1 MKKKICLIFSL
12 LLILIPS
19 LSSLVYG
26 ADTHLNDISIHTTLN
41 NDGNAHVQEIWDINI
56 EEGTEIYKVFDNMG
70 DSHISNFNVVDDQGK
85 RYQNI
90 GEWDVDLDKEDKD
103 GKCGMI
109 QDGDRYELCFGI
121 GEYGRR
127 TYTFEYDIAN
137 VSPGRFWCGDYY
149 ADGYIRET
157 DVEKSGTWNTWTDIK
172 ATLYCPYPFW
182 VKEQKKSF
190 YPEDRNHGE
199 AYEFLEYPYD
209 YLYDYSRQKSGSQN
223 WIIDHFKKSN
233 FKMIIYGPCTDP
245 RITINGHV
253 YQIYD
258 TLESSDYV
266 VIESR
271 DKKITKHLANGTT
284 QNILFKRRKDVS
296 VFEPLPFG
304 NLLINWNGEF
314 GFDITAYLE
323 RSVPEWI

>member
-41 NDGNAHVQEIWDINI
+41 NDGSAHVQEIWDINI

-103 GKCGMI
+103 GKCGVI

-137 VSPGRFWCGDYY
+137 FVQQYQDTQGFNYAFFSEMELEPQHVKITVSSSHDFNKNNAKIWAFGYQGVVYFDHGDVIMETQSAVPEGAKMQLLMQIDNETFSSAHVNDQSFQKILEDAIDGSEYEDEFYDQGDYY
-149 ADGYIRET
+149 NSFMYKD
-157 DVEKSGTWNTWTDIK
+157 NT
-172 ATLYCPYPFW
+172 A
-182 VKEQKKSF
+182 
-190 YPEDRNHGE
+190 
-199 AYEFLEYPYD
+199 
-209 YLYDYSRQKSGSQN
+209 
-223 WIIDHFKKSN
+223 
-233 FKMIIYGPCTDP
+233 MIIAIVFAVIGL
-245 RITINGHV
+245 IGA
-253 YQIYD
+253 
-258 TLESSDYV
+258 V
-266 VIESR
+266 V
-271 DKKITKHLANGTT
+271 
-284 QNILFKRRKDVS
+284 V
-296 VFEPLPFG
+296 V
-304 NLLINWNGEF
+304 LIV
-314 GFDITAYLE
+314 AYT
-323 RSVPEWI
+323 RGRVDFQK

>member
-41 NDGNAHVQEIWDINI
+41 NDGSAHVQEIWDINI

-137 VSPGRFWCGDYY
+137 FVQQYQDTQGFNYAFFSEMELEPQHVKITVSSSHDFNKMR
-149 ADGYIRET
+149 
-157 DVEKSGTWNTWTDIK
+157 KSGPLDIRVLSILIMVMSLWK
-172 ATLYCPYPFW
+172 HKVLYLKVLRCNY
-182 VKEQKKSF
+182 
-190 YPEDRNHGE
+190 
-199 AYEFLEYPYD
+199 
-209 YLYDYSRQKSGSQN
+209 
-223 WIIDHFKKSN
+223 
-233 FKMIIYGPCTDP
+233 
-245 RITINGHV
+245 
-253 YQIYD
+253 
-258 TLESSDYV
+258 
-266 VIESR
+266 
-271 DKKITKHLANGTT
+271 
-284 QNILFKRRKDVS
+284 
-296 VFEPLPFG
+296 
-304 NLLINWNGEF
+304 
-314 GFDITAYLE
+314 
-323 RSVPEWI
+323 